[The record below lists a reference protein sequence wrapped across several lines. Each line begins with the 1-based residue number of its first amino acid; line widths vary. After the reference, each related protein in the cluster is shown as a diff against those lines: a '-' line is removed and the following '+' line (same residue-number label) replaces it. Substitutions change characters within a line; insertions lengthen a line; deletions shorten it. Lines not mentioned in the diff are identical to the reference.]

1 MTAQPAAK
9 FPKMSANKLSLRTVG
24 LLAADATIIYGG
36 IVLAL
41 YLRLGLSGADY
52 QLNENNGWL
61 KISLA
66 TVVCTLTLYFYD
78 LYDFTVMSNRRELML
93 RLVQALGIAWAI
105 LALLFYFVPPLL
117 IGRGVSVI
125 SVPLVL
131 ALLLGWRVA
140 IHYLTGHPEIG
151 EKIVVVGTG
160 QTARETAEAVWKR
173 RDAGY
178 RIVGFVTENGIP
190 PQTKINGISVL
201 GTTDEL
207 ESIIK
212 KEDIDRLVIAV
223 RERRGNF
230 PTETLL
236 KMSLAGDVSIEEC
249 TSFFERVTGQVH
261 IDMLRPSWLI
271 FAGRRKDSRLKHALR
286 ETVHRGLAVIGLI
299 ISLPIAILTAIL
311 IKLES
316 RGTVFYR
323 QERVG
328 KNGKI
333 FKVIK
338 FRSMRS
344 DAEKDGK
351 PVWATADDDRVTRVG
366 KIIRKIR
373 IDEIPQFWNIIKGEM
388 SFVGPR
394 PERPHFV
401 EQLAKE
407 IPFYEHR
414 HLVAPGLT
422 GWAQIKYPYGASV
435 EDARQKL
442 QYDLYYIKNQSL
454 TLDLVIILETIKTV
468 LFGKGGR

>member
-1 MTAQPAAK
+1 
-9 FPKMSANKLSLRTVG
+9 MSDSRFSPRTIW
-24 LLAADATIIYGG
+24 LILADAAIIYGG
-36 IVLAL
+36 IILAL
-41 YLRLGLSGADY
+41 YLRLGISGSEY
-52 QLNENNGWL
+52 QLDENNGWL
-61 KISLA
+61 KIALA
-66 TVVCTLTLYFYD
+66 TTVCLLILYFYD
-78 LYDFTVMSNRRELML
+78 LYDFTVMGNRRELIL
-93 RLVQALGIAWAI
+93 RLVQALGIAWAL
-105 LALLFYFVPPLL
+105 LALLFYFIPPLL

-131 ALLLGWRVA
+131 ILLLTWRTL
-140 IHYLTGHPEIG
+140 IHLLTGHPEFG
-151 EKIVVVGTG
+151 EKILIVGTG
-160 QTARETAEAVWKR
+160 SAAHDTARSVWER

-178 RIVGFVTENGIP
+178 RIAGFVTENGSKP
-190 PQTKINGISVL
+190 MDLAKEINLL
-201 GTTDEL
+201 GSTNDL
-207 ESIIK
+207 EEIIK
-212 KEDIDRLVIAV
+212 EEKIDRIVIAV
-223 RERRGNF
+223 RERRGAF

-271 FAGRRKDSRLKHALR
+271 FAGRKRDTRLKSAFREFIHRSLALF
-286 ETVHRGLAVIGLI
+286 GLI
-299 ISLPIAILTAIL
+299 TSLPIALVTAVL

-316 RGTVFYR
+316 KGPVFYK

-328 KNGKI
+328 LNGKV

-338 FRSMRS
+338 FRSMRV
-344 DAEKDGK
+344 DAEQDGK
-351 PVWATADDDRVTRVG
+351 PVWATADDDRTTYVG
-366 KIIRKIR
+366 KVIRKIR
-373 IDEIPQFWNIIKGEM
+373 VDEIPQFWNIIKGEM

-401 EQLAKE
+401 AQLAEE

-435 EDARQKL
+435 EDARNKL

-454 TLDLVIILETIKTV
+454 ALDLVIVFETVKTV
-468 LFGKGGR
+468 LFGRGGR

>member
-1 MTAQPAAK
+1 MNG
-9 FPKMSANKLSLRTVG
+9 NKLSLRTIG
-24 LLAADATIIYGG
+24 LLLADAAIIFGG

-41 YLRLGLSGADY
+41 YLRLGIEGSEY
-52 QLNENNGWL
+52 QLNDKNGWL
-61 KISLA
+61 KITLA
-66 TVVCTLTLYFYD
+66 TVVCALILYFYD
-78 LYDFTVMSNRRELML
+78 LYDFTVMGNRRELML
-93 RLVQALGIAWAI
+93 RLVQALGIAWAL

-131 ALLLGWRVA
+131 VLLLSWRVL

-151 EKIVVVGTG
+151 EKILVVGTG
-160 QTARETAEAVWKR
+160 QAARETAEAIFER

-178 RIVGFVTENGIP
+178 RIVGFVTENGIKP
-190 PQTKINGISVL
+190 NTKIGETSVL
-201 GTTDEL
+201 GTTEEL
-207 ESIIK
+207 ERIVH
-212 KEDIDRLVIAV
+212 KEKIDRIVIAV
-223 RERRGNF
+223 RERRGTF

-236 KMSLAGDVSIEEC
+236 KMSLTGDVNIEEC

-271 FAGRRKDSRLKHALR
+271 FAGRRKDTRLRTAFR
-286 ETVHRGLAVIGLI
+286 EIVHRGLALIGLI
-299 ISLPIAILTAIL
+299 CSLPVAILTVIL
-311 IKLES
+311 IKFES
-316 RGTVFYR
+316 RGEIFYK

-333 FKVIK
+333 FKVLK
-338 FRSMRS
+338 FRSMQT
-344 DAEKDGK
+344 DAEKDGV
-351 PVWATADDDRVTRVG
+351 PIWATADDDRVTRIG

-373 IDEIPQFWNIIKGEM
+373 VDEIPQFWNIIKGEM

-401 EQLAKE
+401 AQLAEE

-414 HLVAPGLT
+414 HLAAPGLT

-435 EDARQKL
+435 ADARQKL

-454 TLDLVIILETIKTV
+454 ALDLVIVFETVKTV